1 MSMSTFLLFF
11 CILFSTSLLAQ
22 NPSDGVI
29 GGNFQIDVQ
38 SYKPDSLIGA
48 QNVPEKVRSN
58 AFLNLNYTKGDFS
71 AGIRYE
77 SYLKEILGFSPNWG
91 GKEGNAGIGYRYA
104 RYRNDDIDVT
114 IGNFYEQFGNGMIL
128 RTYEERGLG
137 LDNALDGVRAKLN
150 MIQGMQIT
158 GIFGKQ
164 RSFFSVGPGIVRGI
178 DGEILVED
186 FLKNFGEHLSI
197 MPDGWRLRFGGGV
210 VSKYEQDLDPTLNL
224 PENVLA
230 FNTRMTLQGAGFA
243 LDAEYAHKV
252 NDPKTTNGNSYN
264 PGRALYVNGSY
275 SAPGLGINVSLKSLD
290 NMDFR
295 SSRRSQLTDLVLN
308 YLPAVTKQY
317 TYRLLTLY
325 PYATQPYGEIG
336 VQADILY
343 TFPKGSFLGGQYGT
357 SINVNYSRVHSID
370 SSRNLSD
377 SASIEGNLYNTKFLS
392 FGKRVFFDDFN
403 VEVQKKWSKDFK
415 TNFGF
420 MKQYYLKELI
430 ELLPGTG
437 AIRSTVITS
446 EFIYSM
452 TKTQTIRF
460 ELQHMSVDHRY
471 IDNEGNE
478 LDRELDANGKTV
490 HPKLD
495 NNNGNWIYA
504 LAEYTVAPKW
514 FISLFNEYNYGNED
528 PNRRLNYLSGNIIYV
543 KDAMRLTLGYGRVR
557 GGILCVGGVCRP
569 VPASNGFSLSV
580 SSTF

>member
-1 MSMSTFLLFF
+1 FLSLGTKDLNAWSLFDKKF
-11 CILFSTSLLAQ
+11 DSRSQCQEYVLSQTNDFKLAEMAVVFGCNERYNSPEKIFLPNRSLLEVTRKKESIALAIERIILE
-22 NPSDGVI
+22 NPQTF
-29 GGNFQIDVQ
+29 NKL
-38 SYKPDSLIGA
+38 YKGTLALPD
-48 QNVPEKVRSN
+48 
-58 AFLNLNYTKGDFS
+58 
-71 AGIRYE
+71 
-77 SYLKEILGFSPNWG
+77 
-91 GKEGNAGIGYRYA
+91 
-104 RYRNDDIDVT
+104 
-114 IGNFYEQFGNGMIL
+114 
-128 RTYEERGLG
+128 
-137 LDNALDGVRAKLN
+137 
-150 MIQGMQIT
+150 
-158 GIFGKQ
+158 
-164 RSFFSVGPGIVRGI
+164 
-178 DGEILVED
+178 
-186 FLKNFGEHLSI
+186 
-197 MPDGWRLRFGGGV
+197 
-210 VSKYEQDLDPTLNL
+210 
-224 PENVLA
+224 
-230 FNTRMTLQGAGFA
+230 
-243 LDAEYAHKV
+243 
-252 NDPKTTNGNSYN
+252 
-264 PGRALYVNGSY
+264 
-275 SAPGLGINVSLKSLD
+275 
-290 NMDFR
+290 
-295 SSRRSQLTDLVLN
+295 
-308 YLPAVTKQY
+308 
-317 TYRLLTLY
+317 
-325 PYATQPYGEIG
+325 
-336 VQADILY
+336 
-343 TFPKGSFLGGQYGT
+343 GT

>member
-1 MSMSTFLLFF
+1 MSTFLLFF

-197 MPDGWRLRFGGGV
+197 MPEGWRLRFGGGV

>member
-1 MSMSTFLLFF
+1 MSTFLLFF

>member
-1 MSMSTFLLFF
+1 M
-11 CILFSTSLLAQ
+11 
-22 NPSDGVI
+22 
-29 GGNFQIDVQ
+29 
-38 SYKPDSLIGA
+38 
-48 QNVPEKVRSN
+48 
-58 AFLNLNYTKGDFS
+58 
-71 AGIRYE
+71 
-77 SYLKEILGFSPNWG
+77 
-91 GKEGNAGIGYRYA
+91 
-104 RYRNDDIDVT
+104 
-114 IGNFYEQFGNGMIL
+114 
-128 RTYEERGLG
+128 
-137 LDNALDGVRAKLN
+137 
-150 MIQGMQIT
+150 
-158 GIFGKQ
+158 
-164 RSFFSVGPGIVRGI
+164 
-178 DGEILVED
+178 
-186 FLKNFGEHLSI
+186 
-197 MPDGWRLRFGGGV
+197 
-210 VSKYEQDLDPTLNL
+210 
-224 PENVLA
+224 
-230 FNTRMTLQGAGFA
+230 
-243 LDAEYAHKV
+243 
-252 NDPKTTNGNSYN
+252 
-264 PGRALYVNGSY
+264 
-275 SAPGLGINVSLKSLD
+275 
-290 NMDFR
+290 
-295 SSRRSQLTDLVLN
+295 N

-415 TNFGF
+415 TNFGL
-420 MKQYYLKELI
+420 MRQYYLKELI

-437 AIRSTVITS
+437 AIRSTVFTS

-471 IDNEGNE
+471 IDKAGNE

>member
-1 MSMSTFLLFF
+1 MSTFLLFF

-186 FLKNFGEHLSI
+186 FLKNFSEHLSI